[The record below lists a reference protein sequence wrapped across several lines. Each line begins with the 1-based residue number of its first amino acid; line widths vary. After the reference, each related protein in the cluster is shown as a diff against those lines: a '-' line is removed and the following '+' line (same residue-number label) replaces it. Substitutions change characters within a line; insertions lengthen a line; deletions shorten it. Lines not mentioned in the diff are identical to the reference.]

1 MSNSSQIFKTAFPVQ
16 LLTDF
21 LLKICD
27 NIKDDQSINEFI
39 ISNAIFKKAVFLN
52 VLPDF
57 IEKIKPYYYASKYY
71 FLERKLTYNTFMTI
85 IRQLCNV
92 NNINYTTKMVYDKSK
107 YEIHYT
113 IFISYIIY

>member
-1 MSNSSQIFKTAFPVQ
+1 MNSQIFKTEIPSQVLKDL
-16 LLTDF
+16 LLT
-21 LLKICD
+21 ICD
-27 NIKDDQSINEFI
+27 VGIKNEFI
-39 ISNAIFKKAVFLN
+39 ISNAIFKKAIFLN

-113 IFISYIIY
+113 IFM

>member
-1 MSNSSQIFKTAFPVQ
+1 MNSQIFKTAIPLQ
-16 LLTDF
+16 LLKEF

-27 NIKDDQSINEFI
+27 GGNPDDEFI
-39 ISNAIFKKAVFLN
+39 VSNAVFKKALFLN
-52 VLPDF
+52 VLPEF
-57 IEKIKPYYYASKYY
+57 IEKIKPYYYTSKHY

-92 NNINYTTKMVYDKSK
+92 NNIKFTTKMVYDKSK

-113 IFISYIIY
+113 IFL

>member
-1 MSNSSQIFKTAFPVQ
+1 MNSQIFKTAIPLQ
-16 LLTDF
+16 LLKEF

-27 NIKDDQSINEFI
+27 ADDKNELI
-39 ISNAIFKKAVFLN
+39 VSNAVFKKALFLN
-52 VLPDF
+52 VLPEF
-57 IEKIKPYYYASKYY
+57 IEKIKPYYYTSKYY

-92 NNINYTTKMVYDKSK
+92 NNIKFTTKMVYDKSK

-113 IFISYIIY
+113 IFL

>member
-1 MSNSSQIFKTAFPVQ
+1 MSNSQIFKTAIPSQ
-16 LLTDF
+16 LLKDF

-27 NIKDDQSINEFI
+27 TSNQDDLSMNDFI
-39 ISNAIFKKAVFLN
+39 VSNAIFKKALFLN

-57 IEKIKPYYYASKYY
+57 IEKIKPYYYTSKHY

-92 NNINYTTKMVYDKSK
+92 NNIKFTTKMIYDKSK

-113 IFISYIIY
+113 IFL